1 MTTAARHE
9 EILWFAPERQSAS
22 RSHRLWHE
30 TKPHKNPPRP
40 ASLFVHGKRHKIIYM
55 LISSMCASRTL
66 NDPEGM
72 TMNFKS
78 IKSKIAF
85 SAGAGLLITAAILV
99 GYSISST
106 TVNNRFINKTV
117 STMVERIT
125 LDKMQSVAAEY
136 AQSISRRLEKGMQ
149 TAQTL
154 ADAAAATHADPNS
167 VILNRTVFNGMLS
180 EALKSN

>member
-1 MTTAARHE
+1 
-9 EILWFAPERQSAS
+9 
-22 RSHRLWHE
+22 
-30 TKPHKNPPRP
+30 
-40 ASLFVHGKRHKIIYM
+40 
-55 LISSMCASRTL
+55 
-66 NDPEGM
+66 
-72 TMNFKS
+72 MNFKS

-125 LDKMQSVAAEY
+125 LAKMQSVAAEY
-136 AQSISRRLEKGMQ
+136 AQPISRRLEKGMQ

-167 VILNRTVFNGMLS
+167 VILNRTVFKGMLG
-180 EALKSN
+180 EALKGN